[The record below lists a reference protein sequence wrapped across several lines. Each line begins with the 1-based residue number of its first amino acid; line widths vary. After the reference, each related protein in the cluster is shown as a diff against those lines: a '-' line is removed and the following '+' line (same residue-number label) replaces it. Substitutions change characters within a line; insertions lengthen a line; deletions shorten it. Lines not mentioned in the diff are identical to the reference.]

1 MEPSATQTTGHQRP
15 EAKGPLVGLRVL
27 DIGQLLAGPM
37 VGTMLAD
44 WGADV
49 VKIEQPGIGDP
60 IRKLGSH
67 SGAPLWWK
75 VNGRGKRS
83 VALDLHL
90 DDDRQVLRDLMRSA
104 DILVENFTP
113 GTMERWGLDYA
124 SLSDENPRLIMLRVS
139 GFGQT
144 GPNRGQRA
152 FGRIAQ
158 SFSGFSSI
166 NGFPDRPPVHPGI
179 PVGDYF
185 GALTGIGAVLAA
197 CVERERSGLGQEIDL
212 ALYEATFR
220 IMELIA
226 VTYDQEG
233 TVIGREGASNSYV
246 APVGTWL
253 TADGKWF
260 SLTASTQPVA
270 ARLLET
276 VGGRELVED
285 PRFVDNAARVEHR
298 EQLDE
303 HLAEWVSTRSAAEL
317 IKLCDANDIAYC
329 LEYDIADIFEDPQYE
344 ARGTIEAVDDPDLG
358 PIRMSA
364 VVPRF
369 GRTPGSIRWTG
380 ETLDASRDDVLTDRA
395 WQTPADTDEN

>member
-1 MEPSATQTTGHQRP
+1 MTQQLARPAAT
-15 EAKGPLVGLRVL
+15 GPLVGLKVL

-37 VGTMLAD
+37 VGTIMAD

-49 VKIEQPGIGDP
+49 VKVEQPGIGDP

-83 VALDLHL
+83 ITLDLRVGA
-90 DDDRQVLRDLMRSA
+90 DRETFRTLLPAADVL
-104 DILVENFTP
+104 IENFTP
-113 GTMERWGLDYA
+113 GTMERWGLDFATLA
-124 SLSDENPRLIMLRVS
+124 SDNPRLIMLRVS

-144 GPNRGQRA
+144 GPNRTQRA

-166 NGFPDRPPVHPGI
+166 NGFPDSPPLHPGI

-185 GALTGIGAVLAA
+185 GALTGLAAVLAA
-197 CVERERSGLGQEIDL
+197 CVERERSGAGQEIDL
-212 ALYEATFR
+212 ALYEASFR
-220 IMELIA
+220 VMELLA

-233 TVIGREGASNSYV
+233 TIIGREGSSNTYV

-270 ARLLET
+270 ERLLET
-276 VGGRELVED
+276 IGGRELATD
-285 PRFVDNAARVEHR
+285 ARFATNAARVQHR
-298 EQLDE
+298 DELDVI
-303 HLAEWVSTRSAAEL
+303 LGDWVRHQGADEL
-317 IKLCDANDIAYC
+317 KKVCEDNDVAYC
-329 LEYDIADIFEDPQYE
+329 LEYDIADIFRDPHYA
-344 ARGTIEAVDDPDLG
+344 ARGTIETVADPECG
-358 PIRMSA
+358 PIRMST

-369 GRTPGSIRWTG
+369 GRTPGSIRWAG
-380 ETLDASRDDVLTDRA
+380 EDLGASNDDVLHDA
-395 WQTPADTDEN
+395 GWGMPPA